1 MMKKERF
8 LNFEQFILEESC
20 TQRTSAISTVVSK
33 IKEEFGDTKEKFL
46 EYAQEN
52 ENAVDEIKDCIVKT
66 LEPYIERVEGQEK
79 VQTGEKFLLDYDEL
93 LSGLAS
99 WMLVEI
105 EINKMKNKKGKE

>member
-20 TQRTSAISTVVSK
+20 TQRTSAISTAVSK

-46 EYAQEN
+46 EYPQEKG
-52 ENAVDEIKDCIVKT
+52 VDEIKDLVVKT
-66 LEPYIERVEGQEK
+66 LETYVERVEGQEK
-79 VQTGEKFLLDYDEL
+79 VQTGEKIILDYDEL

>member
-20 TQRTSAISTVVSK
+20 TQRTSAISTAVSK
-33 IKEEFGDTKEKFL
+33 MKEEFGDTKEKFL
-46 EYAQEN
+46 KSAEEKG
-52 ENAVDEIKDCIVKT
+52 VDDIKDFIVKT
-66 LEPYIERVEGQEK
+66 LEPYVERVEGQEK
-79 VQTGEKFLLDYDEL
+79 VQTGEKFLLDFDEL

-105 EINKMKNKKGKE
+105 EINQMKNKKGKE

>member
-20 TQRTSAISTVVSK
+20 TQRTSAISTAVSK

-46 EYAQEN
+46 KSAEEKG
-52 ENAVDEIKDCIVKT
+52 VDDIKDFIVKT
-66 LEPYIERVEGQEK
+66 LEPYVERVEGQEK
-79 VQTGEKFLLDYDEL
+79 VQTGEKFLLDFDEL

-99 WMLVEI
+99 WMLVEL
-105 EINKMKNKKGKE
+105 EIGKMKKSDNKENE

>member
-20 TQRTSAISTVVSK
+20 TQRTSAISTAVSK

-46 EYAQEN
+46 KSAEEKG
-52 ENAVDEIKDCIVKT
+52 VDDIKDFIVKT
-66 LEPYIERVEGQEK
+66 LEPYVERVEGQEK
-79 VQTGEKFLLDYDEL
+79 VQTGEKFILDFDEL

-105 EINKMKNKKGKE
+105 EINQMKNKKGKE